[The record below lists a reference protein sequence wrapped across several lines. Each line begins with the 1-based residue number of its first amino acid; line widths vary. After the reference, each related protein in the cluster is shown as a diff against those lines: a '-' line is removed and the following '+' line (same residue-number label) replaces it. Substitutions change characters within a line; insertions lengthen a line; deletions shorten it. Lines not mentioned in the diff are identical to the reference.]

1 VNAAD
6 QPLVL
11 VVCNDAER
19 LTRLRLT
26 LRAAGY
32 LAAPSRSLDAAIS
45 LLSQIRVDGCILSL
59 ALTEEAADTL
69 RRHLE
74 GLKPGCPKLNVREA
88 SEHSFPAWVE
98 CSESGLREALA
109 RQFAG

>member
-1 VNAAD
+1 MNAAD

-26 LRAAGY
+26 LRDAGY
-32 LAAPSRSLDAAIS
+32 LAAPSRSLEAAVS
-45 LLSQIRVDGCILSL
+45 LLSQIRVDGCILGL
-59 ALTEEAADTL
+59 GMTDDAAESL

-74 GLKPGCPKLNVREA
+74 ASKPGCPKLRLAEA
-88 SEHSFPAWVE
+88 NEHSFPAWVE
-98 CSESGLREALA
+98 CSETDLRETLA